1 MNTTPAILALADGT
15 IFYGKSIGAQG
26 QTVGEVVFHTAMAG
40 YQETLSNPAY
50 TKQLVCFSYPHIGNV
65 GANDEDNESRHA
77 HAAGLII
84 RDLPILHAN
93 FRAQTS
99 LPDYLIKKNI
109 VAIADIDTRQLIAH
123 IRDHGAQAGCI
134 VSGGQIDETAAVACA
149 KDFASLAGK
158 NLLNEVSCKEAYA
171 WTSRQWRLN
180 QGYEEQSVL
189 PHHVVALDFGVNFS
203 SLRQLSERGCRVTV
217 VPAHTEAQKI
227 LDMNP
232 DGVYLSDGAG
242 DPAAC
247 TDAIDHIRE
256 LLRLRPNLPIF
267 AQGLGFQLLG
277 LALGGSSHK
286 LPHGYHGS
294 NHPVKDLNS
303 QSILIMHT
311 HQNFALGD
319 TFGSDVNITHQ
330 SLFNQTVHGIELKE
344 RAIFGIEGAGEAV
357 FVDRFIQSLPHS
369 HA

>member
-15 IFYGKSIGAQG
+15 IFYGKSIGAPG

-40 YQETLSNPAY
+40 YQETLSSPAY
-50 TKQLVCFSYPHIGNV
+50 TQQLVCFSYPHIGNA
-65 GANDEDNESRHA
+65 GCNDEDNESRHE

-93 FRAQTS
+93 FRATS
-99 LPDYLIKKNI
+99 SLSEYLQKKNI
-109 VAIADIDTRQLIAH
+109 VAIADIDTRQLIRH

-134 VSGGQIDETAAVACA
+134 VSGGQIDEAQAIAQA
-149 KDFASLAGK
+149 KQFASLAGK
-158 NLLNEVSCKEAYA
+158 NLLEQITCDEPYV

-180 QGYEEQSVL
+180 QGYEDQEAL

-203 SLRQLSERGCRVTV
+203 SLRQLAERGCRVTV

-247 TDAIDHIRE
+247 PEAVAQIRE
-256 LLRLRPNLPIF
+256 LLRLRPSLPIF

-277 LALGGSSHK
+277 LALGGSSEK
-286 LPHGYHGS
+286 LAHGYHGS
-294 NHPVKDLNS
+294 NHPVKDLNT

-319 TFGSDVNITHQ
+319 TFGSDVKVTHQ
-330 SLFNQTVHGIELKE
+330 SLFNQSVHGIELKE
-344 RAIFGIEGAGEAV
+344 RAVFGVEGSGSDI